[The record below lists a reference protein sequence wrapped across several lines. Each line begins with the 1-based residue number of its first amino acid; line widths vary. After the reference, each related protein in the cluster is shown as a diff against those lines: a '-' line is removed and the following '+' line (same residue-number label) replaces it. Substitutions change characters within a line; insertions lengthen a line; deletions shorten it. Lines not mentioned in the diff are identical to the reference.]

1 MKVVTAMLCNH
12 AVVHSG
18 LLTIV
23 DGGITRSWAPNLPSR
38 LSMWLAV
45 QMGLEPSELGKPH
58 EVRVLFLNPDNVR
71 VAQLVSAVQAE
82 KHPKHEDGERV
93 LVPLAVSLLPV
104 NFEKYGRH
112 SVTIMVDSKV
122 SRVLEFWL
130 QHPDE
135 RVLPPIQLP

>member
-1 MKVVTAMLCNH
+1 MLCNH

-23 DGGITRSWAPNLPSR
+23 DGGITRSWAPNLPTR
-38 LSMWLAV
+38 LSIWLAV
-45 QMGLEPSELGKPH
+45 QMELEPSELGIPH
-58 EVRVLFLNPDNVR
+58 EVRVLLVNPDNARMV
-71 VAQLVSAVQAE
+71 QLVSAVQAE
-82 KHPKHEDGERV
+82 RHPRHEDGERV

-112 SVTIMVDSKV
+112 SVKIMVDNMESH
-122 SRVLEFWL
+122 VLEFWL

>member
-1 MKVVTAMLCNH
+1 MLCNH

-23 DGGITRSWAPNLPSR
+23 DGGITRSWAPNLPTR
-38 LSMWLAV
+38 LSIWLAV
-45 QMGLEPSELGKPH
+45 QMELEPSELGIPH
-58 EVRVLFLNPDNVR
+58 EVRVLFVNPYNATM
-71 VAQLVSAVQAE
+71 AQLVSAVQAE
-82 KHPKHEDGERV
+82 RHPRHEDGERV

-112 SVTIMVDSKV
+112 SVKIMVDNMESH
-122 SRVLEFWL
+122 VLEFWL

>member
-1 MKVVTAMLCNH
+1 MLCNH
-12 AVVHSG
+12 AVVHNG

-23 DGGITRSWAPNLPSR
+23 DGGITRSWAPNLPTR
-38 LSMWLAV
+38 LSIWLAV
-45 QMGLEPSELGKPH
+45 QMELEPSEFGIPR
-58 EVRVLFLNPDNVR
+58 EVRVLFVNPDNAR
-71 VAQLVSAVQAE
+71 IAQLVSAVQAE
-82 KHPKHEDGERV
+82 RHPRHEDGERV

-112 SVTIMVDSKV
+112 SVKIMVDNMESH
-122 SRVLEFWL
+122 VLEFWL

>member
-1 MKVVTAMLCNH
+1 MLCNH

-23 DGGITRSWAPNLPSR
+23 DGGITRSWAPNLPTR
-38 LSMWLAV
+38 LSIWLAV
-45 QMGLEPSELGKPH
+45 QMELEPSELGIPH
-58 EVRVLFLNPDNVR
+58 EVRVQLVNPDNAR
-71 VAQLVSAVQAE
+71 MAQLVSAVQAE
-82 KHPKHEDGERV
+82 RHPRHEDGERV

-112 SVTIMVDSKV
+112 SVKIMVDNMESH
-122 SRVLEFWL
+122 VLEFWL